1 VRPTIFFGMPRVWD
15 KLGEMLTAEHR
26 QFSSVFAALSLWA
39 RSQVGSPFFAFHLS
53 PLRSTD
59 WSTTTNAQAAPPHAL
74 PCPTLVGTAAAAAY
88 PIRRLRRLPEAWQ
101 N

>member
-1 VRPTIFFGMPRVWD
+1 MPRVWD

-39 RSQVGSPFFAFHLS
+39 RSQVRSVCLCLS
-53 PLRSTD
+53 RY
-59 WSTTTNAQAAPPHAL
+59 
-74 PCPTLVGTAAAAAY
+74 AAAF
-88 PIRRLRRLPEAWQ
+88 